1 MIYFESIIIG
11 ITAAIVLVSIYML
24 IRGEI
29 IYRWYQLFLNI
40 AYQLDA
46 QAWSEGRMRYSYL
59 DHFSENLLSYQ
70 QALVSLSVFSKWDCF
85 TNKIV
90 RDTFKAYY
98 EANFK

>member
-1 MIYFESIIIG
+1 MAYFESVIIG
-11 ITAAIVLVSIYML
+11 ICTALVLVSIYMF

-40 AYQLDA
+40 AYELDV
-46 QAWSEGRMRYSYL
+46 QAWNEGRMKYSYL
-59 DHFSENLLSYQ
+59 KHFSENLIPYQ
-70 QALVSLSVFSKWDCF
+70 QAVISLSVFSKWDCF

-90 RDTFKAYY
+90 RDTFKTYY

>member
-1 MIYFESIIIG
+1 MNYFESVMTG
-11 ITAAIVLVSIYML
+11 ICTALVLVSIYMF
-24 IRGEI
+24 IRGEV

-40 AYQLDA
+40 AYELDV
-46 QAWSEGRMRYSYL
+46 QAWSEGRMKYSYL
-59 DHFSENLLSYQ
+59 EHFSENLISYQ
-70 QALVSLSVFSKWDCF
+70 QALVSVSVFSKWDCF

>member
-1 MIYFESIIIG
+1 MAYFGSVIIG
-11 ITAAIVLVSIYML
+11 ICTALVLVNVYMF

-40 AYQLDA
+40 AYELDA
-46 QAWSEGRMRYSYL
+46 QAWSEGRIRYSYL
-59 DHFSENLLSYQ
+59 NHFHENLMPYQ
-70 QALVSLSVFSKWDCF
+70 QAVDSLFVFSKWDCF

-90 RDTFKAYY
+90 RDTFKIYY

>member
-1 MIYFESIIIG
+1 MAYFESVIIG
-11 ITAAIVLVSIYML
+11 ICTAAVLVNIYMF

-40 AYQLDA
+40 AYELDV
-46 QAWSEGRMRYSYL
+46 QAWSEGRMKFSYL
-59 DHFSENLLSYQ
+59 KHFSEILIPYQ
-70 QALVSLSVFSKWDCF
+70 QAVDSLFVFSKWDCL

-90 RDTFKAYY
+90 RDTFKTYY

>member
-1 MIYFESIIIG
+1 MTYFGSAMVG
-11 ITAAIVLVSIYML
+11 ICTALVLVSIYML
-24 IRGEI
+24 IRGKI

-40 AYQLDA
+40 AYDLDT
-46 QAWSEGRMRYSYL
+46 QAWSEGRMKYSYL
-59 DHFSENLLSYQ
+59 EHFSENLISYQ